1 VVERDERDPAGAGR
15 LAAGLTALDGIGRS
29 SGIKRRGCVS
39 HRVGTNPVTP
49 NRAGPYNL
57 PMKNAKPSTA
67 AEKAALAP
75 AAAHE
80 SAHDHP
86 HGHAHDHGHHDGHD
100 HGHLQTASPEA
111 ALVLA
116 EEYCRERGEKLTP
129 IRRKV
134 LELLLTSGRA
144 TKAYSL
150 LDDMRQI
157 HPGSAPPT
165 VYRALDFLLSAG
177 LVHRIESIN
186 AFTVCHDL
194 TQCQHGILVVC
205 QQCGSVTE
213 LHQPKLR
220 QALVAQIEDAGYRLA
235 SEEIELKGLCSA
247 CQAAEASAAK
257 AAASGA

>member
-1 VVERDERDPAGAGR
+1 
-15 LAAGLTALDGIGRS
+15 
-29 SGIKRRGCVS
+29 
-39 HRVGTNPVTP
+39 
-49 NRAGPYNL
+49 
-57 PMKNAKPSTA
+57 MKTAKPAATA
-67 AEKAALAP
+67 DKATS
-75 AAAHE
+75 AASVHSDE
-80 SAHDHP
+80 PGHT
-86 HGHAHDHGHHDGHD
+86 HGVS
-100 HGHLQTASPEA
+100 QEA
-111 ALVLA
+111 ALTLA

-134 LELLLTSGRA
+134 LELLLNSGRA

-150 LDDMRQI
+150 LDEMRQI

-205 QQCGSVTE
+205 QQCGNVTE

-220 QALVAQIEDAGYRLA
+220 QALVAQIEDSGYRLA
-235 SEEIELKGLCSA
+235 SDEIELKGLCAA
-247 CQAAEASAAK
+247 CQALE
-257 AAASGA
+257 AAASSKDTGTPVAVK

>member
-1 VVERDERDPAGAGR
+1 
-15 LAAGLTALDGIGRS
+15 
-29 SGIKRRGCVS
+29 
-39 HRVGTNPVTP
+39 
-49 NRAGPYNL
+49 
-57 PMKNAKPSTA
+57 MKTAKPAATA
-67 AEKAALAP
+67 HQAAP
-75 AAAHE
+75 AHAAQSHG
-80 SAHDHP
+80 P
-86 HGHAHDHGHHDGHD
+86 GHAHGDS
-100 HGHLQTASPEA
+100 QEA
-111 ALVLA
+111 ALTLA

-134 LELLLTSGRA
+134 LELLLNSGRA

-150 LDDMRQI
+150 LDEMRQI

-220 QALVAQIEDAGYRLA
+220 QALVTQIEDAGYRLA
-235 SEEIELKGLCSA
+235 SDEIELKGLCSA
-247 CQAAEASAAK
+247 CQAAEA
-257 AAASGA
+257 AASGQQPATPVAAIK

>member
-1 VVERDERDPAGAGR
+1 
-15 LAAGLTALDGIGRS
+15 
-29 SGIKRRGCVS
+29 
-39 HRVGTNPVTP
+39 
-49 NRAGPYNL
+49 
-57 PMKNAKPSTA
+57 MKTAKPAATA
-67 AEKAALAP
+67 HKATSASSAD
-75 AAAHE
+75 AHAHE
-80 SAHDHP
+80 HQEMAHT
-86 HGHAHDHGHHDGHD
+86 HGDS
-100 HGHLQTASPEA
+100 QEA
-111 ALVLA
+111 ALTLA
-116 EEYCRERGEKLTP
+116 DEYCRERGEKLTP

-134 LELLLTSGRA
+134 LELLLNSGRA

-150 LDDMRQI
+150 LDEMRQI

-235 SEEIELKGLCSA
+235 SDEIELKGLCAA
-247 CQAAEASAAK
+247 CQAAEAAAGDAGTVAVAK
-257 AAASGA
+257 

>member
-1 VVERDERDPAGAGR
+1 
-15 LAAGLTALDGIGRS
+15 
-29 SGIKRRGCVS
+29 
-39 HRVGTNPVTP
+39 
-49 NRAGPYNL
+49 
-57 PMKNAKPSTA
+57 MKTAKPAAIADKATPATTA
-67 AEKAALAP
+67 
-75 AAAHE
+75 
-80 SAHDHP
+80 HP
-86 HGHAHDHGHHDGHD
+86 HGPGQTHG
-100 HGHLQTASPEA
+100 ASQEA

-134 LELLLTSGRA
+134 LELLLNSGRA

-205 QQCGSVTE
+205 QQCGNVTE

-220 QALVAQIEDAGYRLA
+220 QALVAQIEDAGYSLA
-235 SEEIELKGLCSA
+235 SDEIELKGLCSA
-247 CQAAEASAAK
+247 CQAKEGAASAAGSATPV
-257 AAASGA
+257 AAAK

>member
-1 VVERDERDPAGAGR
+1 
-15 LAAGLTALDGIGRS
+15 
-29 SGIKRRGCVS
+29 
-39 HRVGTNPVTP
+39 
-49 NRAGPYNL
+49 
-57 PMKNAKPSTA
+57 MKTAKPAATIHKTA
-67 AEKAALAP
+67 P
-75 AAAHE
+75 TN
-80 SAHDHP
+80 SAHTHEP
-86 HGHAHDHGHHDGHD
+86 GHTHGDS
-100 HGHLQTASPEA
+100 QEA
-111 ALVLA
+111 ALTLA

-134 LELLLTSGRA
+134 LELLLNSGRA

-150 LDDMRQI
+150 LDEMRQI

-205 QQCGSVTE
+205 QQCGNVTE

-220 QALVAQIEDAGYRLA
+220 QALVTQIEDAGYRLA
-235 SEEIELKGLCSA
+235 SDEIELKGLCSA
-247 CQAAEASAAK
+247 CQAAEA
-257 AAASGA
+257 AASNPDPAAPVAAVK

>member
-1 VVERDERDPAGAGR
+1 
-15 LAAGLTALDGIGRS
+15 
-29 SGIKRRGCVS
+29 
-39 HRVGTNPVTP
+39 
-49 NRAGPYNL
+49 
-57 PMKNAKPSTA
+57 MKTAKPAATA
-67 AEKAALAP
+67 DHATSAHSAR
-75 AAAHE
+75 AHE
-80 SAHDHP
+80 RT
-86 HGHAHDHGHHDGHD
+86 HAHSDS
-100 HGHLQTASPEA
+100 QEA
-111 ALVLA
+111 ALTLA

-134 LELLLTSGRA
+134 LELLLNSGRA

-235 SEEIELKGLCSA
+235 SDEIELKGLCAA
-247 CQAAEASAAK
+247 CQAAQASAASAGSATPV
-257 AAASGA
+257 AAAK

>member
-1 VVERDERDPAGAGR
+1 
-15 LAAGLTALDGIGRS
+15 
-29 SGIKRRGCVS
+29 
-39 HRVGTNPVTP
+39 
-49 NRAGPYNL
+49 
-57 PMKNAKPSTA
+57 MKNAKASAAADKPAPARAHRHPHPQRAVQPALQASTLESASASQSASGA
-67 AEKAALAP
+67 ASQQAAL
-75 AAAHE
+75 E
-80 SAHDHP
+80 
-86 HGHAHDHGHHDGHD
+86 
-100 HGHLQTASPEA
+100 
-111 ALVLA
+111 LA
-116 EEYCRERGEKLTP
+116 ETYCRERGEKLTP

-205 QQCGSVTE
+205 QQCGNVTE

-220 QALVAQIEDAGYRLA
+220 AALVAQIEDAGYRLA
-235 SEEIELKGLCSA
+235 GEEIELKGLCAA
-247 CQAAEASAAK
+247 CQAAQ
-257 AAASGA
+257 AASGAEA

>member
-1 VVERDERDPAGAGR
+1 MKTAKSAATGHPVAPTPAAPAVAAHDHHAHEGVHHDGSQEASHGHGA
-15 LAAGLTALDGIGRS
+15 S
-29 SGIKRRGCVS
+29 Q
-39 HRVGTNPVTP
+39 
-49 NRAGPYNL
+49 
-57 PMKNAKPSTA
+57 
-67 AEKAALAP
+67 EAALA
-75 AAAHE
+75 
-80 SAHDHP
+80 
-86 HGHAHDHGHHDGHD
+86 
-100 HGHLQTASPEA
+100 
-111 ALVLA
+111 LA
-116 EEYCRERGEKLTP
+116 DEYCRERGEKLTP

-134 LELLLTSGRA
+134 LELLLNSGRA

-150 LDDMRQI
+150 LDEMRQI

-205 QQCGSVTE
+205 QECGSVTE

-235 SEEIELKGLCSA
+235 SDEIELKGLCAA
-247 CQAAEASAAK
+247 CQAA
-257 AAASGA
+257 AASGEAAGAAVAK

>member
-1 VVERDERDPAGAGR
+1 MPRRGVQPRPAGAPHTST
-15 LAAGLTALDGIGRS
+15 AKHDGLY
-29 SGIKRRGCVS
+29 
-39 HRVGTNPVTP
+39 NP
-49 NRAGPYNL
+49 R
-57 PMKNAKPSTA
+57 MKTAKPAATA
-67 AEKAALAP
+67 DKTTP
-75 AAAHE
+75 AA
-80 SAHDHP
+80 SAHHHEP
-86 HGHAHDHGHHDGHD
+86 GHMHSGHGES
-100 HGHLQTASPEA
+100 QEA
-111 ALVLA
+111 ALTLA

-134 LELLLTSGRA
+134 LELLLNSGRA

-205 QQCGSVTE
+205 QQCGNVTE

-220 QALVAQIEDAGYRLA
+220 QALVTQIEDAGYRLA
-235 SEEIELKGLCSA
+235 SDEIELKGLCSA
-247 CQAAEASAAK
+247 CQAAEAASASVAAPVAAAK
-257 AAASGA
+257 

>member
-1 VVERDERDPAGAGR
+1 
-15 LAAGLTALDGIGRS
+15 
-29 SGIKRRGCVS
+29 
-39 HRVGTNPVTP
+39 
-49 NRAGPYNL
+49 
-57 PMKNAKPSTA
+57 MKTAKPAAKAATA
-67 AEKAALAP
+67 ADKATP
-75 AAAHE
+75 AA
-80 SAHDHP
+80 SAHHHEP
-86 HGHAHDHGHHDGHD
+86 GHVHGES
-100 HGHLQTASPEA
+100 QEA
-111 ALVLA
+111 ALTLA

-134 LELLLTSGRA
+134 LELLLNSGRA

-205 QQCGSVTE
+205 QQCGNVTE

-235 SEEIELKGLCSA
+235 SDEIELKGLCAA
-247 CQAAEASAAK
+247 CQAAEAASASAATLV
-257 AAASGA
+257 AATK

>member
-1 VVERDERDPAGAGR
+1 MKTAKPAATADQAT
-15 LAAGLTALDGIGRS
+15 LAAS
-29 SGIKRRGCVS
+29 
-39 HRVGTNPVTP
+39 
-49 NRAGPYNL
+49 
-57 PMKNAKPSTA
+57 
-67 AEKAALAP
+67 AP
-75 AAAHE
+75 HHE
-80 SAHDHP
+80 PEQIHLG
-86 HGHAHDHGHHDGHD
+86 HGNS
-100 HGHLQTASPEA
+100 QEA
-111 ALVLA
+111 ALTLA

-134 LELLLTSGRA
+134 LELLLNSGRA

-205 QQCGSVTE
+205 QQCGNVTE

-235 SEEIELKGLCSA
+235 SDEIELKGLCSA
-247 CQAAEASAAK
+247 CQAAEAASAGAATPVAAAK
-257 AAASGA
+257 

>member
-1 VVERDERDPAGAGR
+1 MHGGGALPRPASAPHTGTAPGT
-15 LAAGLTALDGIGRS
+15 AKHDGLY
-29 SGIKRRGCVS
+29 
-39 HRVGTNPVTP
+39 
-49 NRAGPYNL
+49 NRH
-57 PMKNAKPSTA
+57 MKTAKPAAT
-67 AEKAALAP
+67 AEKATP
-75 AAAHE
+75 AT
-80 SAHDHP
+80 SAHHHEP
-86 HGHAHDHGHHDGHD
+86 GHVHGGHG
-100 HGHLQTASPEA
+100 ASQEA
-111 ALVLA
+111 ALTLA

-134 LELLLTSGRA
+134 LELLLNSGRA

-205 QQCGSVTE
+205 QQCGNVTE

-235 SEEIELKGLCSA
+235 SDEIELKGLCAA
-247 CQAAEASAAK
+247 CQAAEAASANAAAPVVAAK
-257 AAASGA
+257 

>member
-1 VVERDERDPAGAGR
+1 MEQGR
-15 LAAGLTALDGIGRS
+15 RQRPQTPQRAGLYN
-29 SGIKRRGCVS
+29 RR
-39 HRVGTNPVTP
+39 
-49 NRAGPYNL
+49 
-57 PMKNAKPSTA
+57 MKTAKPAATA
-67 AEKAALAP
+67 REATPARSARPAEAHAHEHHEP
-75 AAAHE
+75 AHTHDAAH
-80 SAHDHP
+80 
-86 HGHAHDHGHHDGHD
+86 
-100 HGHLQTASPEA
+100 ASPVSLEA
-111 ALVLA
+111 ALTLA
-116 EEYCRERGEKLTP
+116 DEYCRERGEKLTP

-134 LELLLTSGRA
+134 LELLLNSGRA

-150 LDDMRQI
+150 LDEMRQI

-235 SEEIELKGLCSA
+235 SDEIELKGLCSA
-247 CQAAEASAAK
+247 CQAAEAASAPAAPVAAAK
-257 AAASGA
+257 

>member
-1 VVERDERDPAGAGR
+1 V
-15 LAAGLTALDGIGRS
+15 
-29 SGIKRRGCVS
+29 
-39 HRVGTNPVTP
+39 
-49 NRAGPYNL
+49 
-57 PMKNAKPSTA
+57 
-67 AEKAALAP
+67 
-75 AAAHE
+75 HE
-80 SAHDHP
+80 HP
-86 HGHAHDHGHHDGHD
+86 HTHVDDHAHGDAHDHGHTHA
-100 HGHLQTASPEA
+100 ASPEA

-205 QQCGSVTE
+205 QQCGNVTE

-247 CQAAEASAAK
+247 CQAAEAGT
-257 AAASGA
+257 AAAAAAAAAGGNA

>member
-1 VVERDERDPAGAGR
+1 
-15 LAAGLTALDGIGRS
+15 
-29 SGIKRRGCVS
+29 
-39 HRVGTNPVTP
+39 
-49 NRAGPYNL
+49 
-57 PMKNAKPSTA
+57 MKTAKPAATTA
-67 AEKAALAP
+67 KATSVHS
-75 AAAHE
+75 HE
-80 SAHDHP
+80 P
-86 HGHAHDHGHHDGHD
+86 GHAHGDS
-100 HGHLQTASPEA
+100 QEA
-111 ALVLA
+111 ALTLA

-134 LELLLTSGRA
+134 LELLLNSGRA

-150 LDDMRQI
+150 LDEMRQI

-205 QQCGSVTE
+205 QQCGNVTE

-220 QALVAQIEDAGYRLA
+220 QALVTQIEDAGYRLA
-235 SEEIELKGLCSA
+235 SDEIELKGLCSA
-247 CQAAEASAAK
+247 CQAAEAAEAVK
-257 AAASGA
+257 AAASGKNATQRVAAVK

>member
-1 VVERDERDPAGAGR
+1 
-15 LAAGLTALDGIGRS
+15 
-29 SGIKRRGCVS
+29 
-39 HRVGTNPVTP
+39 
-49 NRAGPYNL
+49 
-57 PMKNAKPSTA
+57 MKNAKPSTA
-67 AEKAALAP
+67 AEKAA
-75 AAAHE
+75 
-80 SAHDHP
+80 AHDTAHS
-86 HGHAHDHGHHDGHD
+86 GAHAHDHAHDHEHD
-100 HGHLQTASPEA
+100 HGAAQGPGLAQAPSPEA
-111 ALVLA
+111 ALVMA

-150 LDDMRQI
+150 LDEMRQI

-205 QQCGSVTE
+205 QQCGNVTE

-235 SEEIELKGLCSA
+235 SEEIELKGLCAA
-247 CQAAEASAAK
+247 CQAIEAAETAK
-257 AAASGA
+257 AAQGAAKGLATQPAGNA

>member
-1 VVERDERDPAGAGR
+1 
-15 LAAGLTALDGIGRS
+15 
-29 SGIKRRGCVS
+29 
-39 HRVGTNPVTP
+39 
-49 NRAGPYNL
+49 
-57 PMKNAKPSTA
+57 MKNAKSA
-67 AEKAALAP
+67 AVAEKAALAQDT
-75 AAAHE
+75 AHK
-80 SAHDHP
+80 SASGHSHAHASHHAHGDEHEHP
-86 HGHAHDHGHHDGHD
+86 HLNAA
-100 HGHLQTASPEA
+100 TPEA

-205 QQCGSVTE
+205 QQCGNVTE

-220 QALVAQIEDAGYRLA
+220 QALVLQIQDAGYRLA
-235 SEEIELKGLCSA
+235 SEEIELKGLCSD
-247 CQAAEASAAK
+247 CQAAEAST
-257 AAASGA
+257 AASSSNGSSSA

>member
-1 VVERDERDPAGAGR
+1 
-15 LAAGLTALDGIGRS
+15 
-29 SGIKRRGCVS
+29 
-39 HRVGTNPVTP
+39 
-49 NRAGPYNL
+49 
-57 PMKNAKPSTA
+57 MKNAKPSTA
-67 AEKAALAP
+67 AEKAAPAP
-75 AAAHE
+75 ATTQV
-80 SAHDHP
+80 STHDHP
-86 HGHAHDHGHHDGHD
+86 PAHVHDHEHDHGHREA
-100 HGHLQTASPEA
+100 ASPEA

-205 QQCGSVTE
+205 QQCGNVTE

-235 SEEIELKGLCSA
+235 SEGIELKGL
-247 CQAAEASAAK
+247 CQAAEASAAAK
-257 AAASGA
+257 ATASGA

>member
-1 VVERDERDPAGAGR
+1 
-15 LAAGLTALDGIGRS
+15 
-29 SGIKRRGCVS
+29 
-39 HRVGTNPVTP
+39 
-49 NRAGPYNL
+49 
-57 PMKNAKPSTA
+57 MKTAKPAAT
-67 AEKAALAP
+67 AEKATLA
-75 AAAHE
+75 A
-80 SAHDHP
+80 SAHHHEP
-86 HGHAHDHGHHDGHD
+86 GHTHGGHA
-100 HGHLQTASPEA
+100 ASQEA
-111 ALVLA
+111 ALTLA

-134 LELLLTSGRA
+134 LELLLNSGRA

-205 QQCGSVTE
+205 QQCGNVTE

-235 SEEIELKGLCSA
+235 SDEIELKGLCSA
-247 CQAAEASAAK
+247 CQAVEAVNAGAAAPVAAAK
-257 AAASGA
+257 

>member
-1 VVERDERDPAGAGR
+1 
-15 LAAGLTALDGIGRS
+15 
-29 SGIKRRGCVS
+29 
-39 HRVGTNPVTP
+39 
-49 NRAGPYNL
+49 
-57 PMKNAKPSTA
+57 MKTAKPATA
-67 AEKAALAP
+67 DKFTP
-75 AAAHE
+75 AA
-80 SAHDHP
+80 SAHHHEP
-86 HGHAHDHGHHDGHD
+86 GHMHGGHGES
-100 HGHLQTASPEA
+100 QEA
-111 ALVLA
+111 ALTLA

-134 LELLLTSGRA
+134 LELLLNSGRA

-165 VYRALDFLLSAG
+165 VYRALDFLLTAG

-205 QQCGSVTE
+205 QQCGNVTE

-235 SEEIELKGLCSA
+235 SDEIELKGLCSA
-247 CQAAEASAAK
+247 CQTAEAASAGAATPVAAAK
-257 AAASGA
+257 

>member
-1 VVERDERDPAGAGR
+1 
-15 LAAGLTALDGIGRS
+15 
-29 SGIKRRGCVS
+29 
-39 HRVGTNPVTP
+39 
-49 NRAGPYNL
+49 
-57 PMKNAKPSTA
+57 MKTAKPTATAAVKAAAQSTA
-67 AEKAALAP
+67 QSTTAS
-75 AAAHE
+75 
-80 SAHDHP
+80 SAHSHEAGHM
-86 HGHAHDHGHHDGHD
+86 HGDS
-100 HGHLQTASPEA
+100 QEA
-111 ALVLA
+111 ALTLA

-134 LELLLTSGRA
+134 LELLLNSGRA

-150 LDDMRQI
+150 LDEMRQI

-205 QQCGSVTE
+205 QQCGTVTE

-235 SEEIELKGLCSA
+235 SDEIELKGLCAA
-247 CQAAEASAAK
+247 CQAAEAAATAAAGSAASV
-257 AAASGA
+257 AAAK

>member
-1 VVERDERDPAGAGR
+1 
-15 LAAGLTALDGIGRS
+15 
-29 SGIKRRGCVS
+29 
-39 HRVGTNPVTP
+39 
-49 NRAGPYNL
+49 
-57 PMKNAKPSTA
+57 MKTAKPAVTADQATSAHSTA
-67 AEKAALAP
+67 DAD
-75 AAAHE
+75 AHE
-80 SAHDHP
+80 PA
-86 HGHAHDHGHHDGHD
+86 HAHGDS
-100 HGHLQTASPEA
+100 QEA
-111 ALVLA
+111 ALTLA

-134 LELLLTSGRA
+134 LELLLNSGRA

-150 LDDMRQI
+150 LDEMRQI

-205 QQCGSVTE
+205 QECGSVTE

-220 QALVAQIEDAGYRLA
+220 QALVAQIEDAGYRLGSA
-235 SEEIELKGLCSA
+235 EIELKGLCAA
-247 CQAAEASAAK
+247 CQAAEATAAGAGVVTPVAAAK
-257 AAASGA
+257 